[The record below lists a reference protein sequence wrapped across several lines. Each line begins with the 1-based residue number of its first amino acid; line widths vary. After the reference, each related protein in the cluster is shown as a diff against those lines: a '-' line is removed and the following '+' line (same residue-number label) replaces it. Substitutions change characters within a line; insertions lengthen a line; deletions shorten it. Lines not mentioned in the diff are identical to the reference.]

1 VYIKHYREECSV
13 FVMRACL
20 MLRVVKEGFSD
31 VVDIF
36 NVTAGSWST
45 AVLSKARANL
55 ASTSLPSAGIAVFAG
70 GNIGACFRSFFRC
83 RNAGLCTSSTTERSA
98 LCL

>member
-1 VYIKHYREECSV
+1 MNAKSGGFALVIS
-13 FVMRACL
+13 RAFL
-20 MLRVVKEGFSD
+20 MLFVGNDVVFD

-55 ASTSLPSAGIAVFAG
+55 ASTSLPSAGIVIFAG
-70 GNIGACFRSFFRC
+70 GNFGACFMYLFRC
-83 RNAGLCTSSTTERSA
+83 WVLLR
-98 LCL
+98 

>member
-1 VYIKHYREECSV
+1 MEF
-13 FVMRACL
+13 FVLTSRAFHI
-20 MLRVVKEGFSD
+20 LRVGKEGFSD

-70 GNIGACFRSFFRC
+70 GNIGACC
-83 RNAGLCTSSTTERSA
+83 
-98 LCL
+98 

>member
-1 VYIKHYREECSV
+1 V
-13 FVMRACL
+13 FMMHACL
-20 MLRVVKEGFSD
+20 MLRIVNEVSVVSD

-55 ASTSLPSAGIAVFAG
+55 ASTSLPSAGIVIFAG

-83 RNAGLCTSSTTERSA
+83 WVLLR
-98 LCL
+98 

>member
-1 VYIKHYREECSV
+1 
-13 FVMRACL
+13 
-20 MLRVVKEGFSD
+20 MLRVGKEGFSD

-70 GNIGACFRSFFRC
+70 GNIGACC
-83 RNAGLCTSSTTERSA
+83 
-98 LCL
+98 